1 MSQPNTKEERTP
13 RTGNLIVPPSKEEA
27 SAPSKR
33 RKRSATTAPPRARL
47 RAYLALIILVLLV
60 FSPLLTSD
68 VLWSDYDSVERT
80 PFQSMDN
87 WQQAWSLDSIRQ
99 NDPIAI
105 TSYFL
110 EQAIPLPTAAVHRG
124 INILLHLFAAI
135 LLLKNLETLKF
146 PAAFSATLIFALHPA
161 AIQTL
166 FWAGY
171 RTEIIALIFILSAL
185 YFGSRNRNA
194 RDYIVTIVLTIIA
207 CLIHPAAFAIPV
219 ILALVILNQERSI
232 HVQSFNRV
240 LPLLCL
246 CLFLGVW
253 VNAGSVQIE
262 GVDPASATDRLN
274 HAGQNM
280 AHFTRQ
286 ALVPINSA
294 LFHKFNTG
302 ANYQIGAQMSL
313 LPFLLFIP
321 FFILIAFNI
330 KKSWSR
336 AILLGLSSY
345 LLLVVYSTSQNG
357 HFINGTLAHEDHGLY
372 VALPMIIALVITALG
387 RLIYNMGIA
396 GKPLW
401 IMGCSLLLLIE
412 ISLSAT
418 FSYSLSKPI
427 QMWTTMS
434 ERWPNAWEPKA
445 ALVDGI
451 DLSDSS
457 EDPLFTNSQLI
468 SILETIL
475 ETRPDLIEKRKQLAR
490 LLASEGQRTNALREY
505 KRILRETRPDNEFL
519 EEAARF
525 FDKVGLSWDAT
536 KTRERKTKAVPSP
549 PERANGSP
557 PPR

>member
-1 MSQPNTKEERTP
+1 MSQSHNTEARTP
-13 RTGNLIVPPSKEEA
+13 RTGNLIVPPSKTEPA
-27 SAPSKR
+27 TPNKR
-33 RKRSATTAPPRARL
+33 RKRSSTSSPPPRARL
-47 RAYLALIILVLLV
+47 RAYISLIVLVLV
-60 FSPLLTSD
+60 IFSPLLSSD
-68 VLWSDYDSVERT
+68 VLWSDYDSVERS
-80 PFQSMDN
+80 PFQSMDS

-99 NDPIAI
+99 NDPITI

-110 EQAIPLPTAAVHRG
+110 EQAIPLPTAAVHRS

-161 AIQTL
+161 TIQTL

-194 RDYIVTIVLTIIA
+194 RDYIATIVLTTIA

-232 HVQSFNRV
+232 RSHSFNRV

-246 CLFLGVW
+246 CLFLAVW
-253 VNAGSVQIE
+253 VSSGNTSVEETAQISSTE
-262 GVDPASATDRLN
+262 RLN

-294 LFHKFNTG
+294 LFHRFDKG

-330 KKSWSR
+330 RKSWSR
-336 AILLGLSSY
+336 AILLGLCSY
-345 LLLVVYSTSQNG
+345 LLLIVYGTTQDG
-357 HFINGTLAHEDHGLY
+357 HFIDGELAHEDHPLY
-372 VALPMIIALVITALG
+372 VALPMIIALIITALG

-401 IMGCSLLLLIE
+401 VMGCSVLLLIE
-412 ISLSAT
+412 ISISGA
-418 FSYSLSKPI
+418 FAYSIAQPT

-445 ALVDGI
+445 ALVDSI
-451 DLSDSS
+451 ELSDSS

-468 SILETIL
+468 SILEEIL
-475 ETRPDLIEKRKQLAR
+475 EKQPDLVEKRKQIAR
-490 LLASEGQRTNALREY
+490 IFAAEGQRTNALREY
-505 KRILRETRPDNEFL
+505 KRILRDTNPDNEFL

-525 FDKVGLSWDAT
+525 LDKVGLSWDAT
-536 KTRERKTKAVPSP
+536 KTRERKTQTP
-549 PERANGSP
+549 
-557 PPR
+557 